1 LLCVAVMYDTLKRS
15 FFSKSVFL
23 VKKSH
28 IIDYGGF
35 F

>member
-15 FFSKSVFL
+15 FCSKSIFL